1 MTGRSQPPNRP
12 TGAGGHYFEGSPASA
27 SRPGQVRLDLPQGSL
42 TLRTDRGVFSP
53 ERVDTG
59 TKVLLLEL
67 PDLSGLPSG
76 DIVDLGCG
84 YGPIACT
91 LALRLPERRVWAV
104 EVNERARELCAANAD
119 AAGVGDRLH
128 VVGPDGV
135 PADRAVA
142 AVVANP
148 PIRIGKAA
156 LHDLLLTWLDRLAPG
171 GEAWLVVQK
180 HLGAD
185 SLTRWLGEQGWQAT
199 KEHSRKGYRI
209 LRVRRP

>member
-12 TGAGGHYFEGSPASA
+12 PGAGGQYFESTPGSA
-27 SRPGQVRLDLPQGSL
+27 SRPSQVRLDLPERSL

-53 ERVDTG
+53 DRVDTG
-59 TKVLLLEL
+59 TKVLLVEL
-67 PDLSGLPSG
+67 PDLAGLPAG
-76 DIVDLGCG
+76 DVVDLGCG

-91 LALRLPERRVWAV
+91 LALRLPGRRVWAV
-104 EVNERARELCAANAD
+104 EVNERARGLCAANA
-119 AAGVGDRLH
+119 ATAGVADRVD

-135 PADRAVA
+135 PSERPLA
-142 AVVANP
+142 AIVSNP

-156 LHDLLLTWLDRLAPG
+156 LHDLLAEWLGRLVPG

-185 SLTRWLGEQGWQAT
+185 SLARWLGEQGWEAT
-199 KEHSRKGYRI
+199 RAHSRKGYRI